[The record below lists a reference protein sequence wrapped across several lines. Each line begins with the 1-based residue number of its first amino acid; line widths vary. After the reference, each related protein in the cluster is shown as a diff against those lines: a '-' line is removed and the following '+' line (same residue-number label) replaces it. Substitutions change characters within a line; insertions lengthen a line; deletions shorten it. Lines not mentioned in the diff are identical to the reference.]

1 MKILAIGD
9 SFTYGDELPDVPEP
23 NTANRKWNNL
33 PPSSKFCYAN
43 LVANQLGAE
52 IDNISIPGGSNSRIF
67 RKCVDQV
74 LLKKYDLVICGWT
87 EISRIDI
94 QLEGIDF
101 PAGPTSI
108 IAHKV
113 PWLKD
118 YYAIQYN
125 DEHAWNTWLA
135 QVIALQSFLQANN
148 QRYVFLSMQGFPGV
162 PKQYEHMVKAV
173 DSRYYLGWYQQ
184 GMTEW
189 MGDCPKGIRKH
200 PLELGHKRIA
210 DKVYE
215 HIRDLGWVS

>member
-23 NTANRKWNNL
+23 NTEQRKWYRL
-33 PPSSKFCYAN
+33 PPSSQYSYPS
-43 LVANQLGAE
+43 LVAKQLNAQ
-52 IDNISIPGGSNSRIF
+52 IDNLSIPGGSNSRIF
-67 RKCVDQV
+67 RKCIDSI
-74 LLKKYDLVICGWT
+74 LLQNYDLVICGWT
-87 EISRIDI
+87 EISRLDI
-94 QLEGIDF
+94 QLDGIDF

-113 PWLKD
+113 PWLKE

-125 DEHAWNTWLA
+125 DDHAWNTWLS
-135 QVIALQSFLQANN
+135 QVVALQSFLQNRG
-148 QRYVFLSMQGFPGV
+148 QRYIFLSMQGFPSIPDKFNHLV
-162 PKQYEHMVKAV
+162 NAV
-173 DSRYYLGWYQQ
+173 DSRHYLGWYQH

-189 MGDCPKGIRKH
+189 MGDCPKGTRHH

-215 HIRDLGWVS
+215 HIRNLGWLS